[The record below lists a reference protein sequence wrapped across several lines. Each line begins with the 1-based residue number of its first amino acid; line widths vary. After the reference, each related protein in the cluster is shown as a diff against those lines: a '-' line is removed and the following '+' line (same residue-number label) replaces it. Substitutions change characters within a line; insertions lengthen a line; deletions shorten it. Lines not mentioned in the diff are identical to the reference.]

1 MSSDFDED
9 NESVNSHQSSE
20 RRFDFS
26 MFRSGLTQFSRQE
39 DDQILSWIVKYKAFH
54 LIKMNTIWIR
64 MAKTEFFEGRP
75 WQLMKKHFMD
85 NIFPFLNRYR
95 ISKCDQLKLKASM
108 EDQGSG
114 ILNEDTDVEVDDSSS
129 DGSVVK
135 PIVKRFEST
144 REKRKRGEDDSSD
157 TEDSIAKKVR
167 RLRRSLRKYD
177 KVPAEKSDYMSSDT
191 SSVRSGGS
199 TPSSPNDDG
208 LDDGVVPPATGRQ
221 SPRTPVTQR
230 SRESFIPNGN
240 NNGVVSRK
248 QIPRTPPGA
257 TGNSILRK
265 SSQAQ
270 QSSMDMSRLSDQHM
284 SDSVFVDQD
293 LEVPSAEQFRAG
305 LRYVAERMSNHRELS
320 VLGVTSTVRKGGG
333 GETRNIG
340 GGSISK
346 VMETEDTGA
355 LTEQSPNVEEEVEG
369 RSLVIDDIAGSQ
381 SGPSVQSSSR
391 KSQSLEKGFKAPD
404 EVSGHSRNPKNPDYP
419 HRRHQSPN
427 LRNRTANFDEDDF
440 SGEELSEDEKERGKE
455 TFEIDLGFG
464 KKNEIFIKIK
474 GLLPKGDNTKN
485 IVVER
490 VDRGRKIKIKG
501 FEKEFNKT
509 MSKLPKR
516 KEKKKPFRRTNITY
530 P

>member
-9 NESVNSHQSSE
+9 NESVNSDQSSE
-20 RRFDFS
+20 RRLDFS
-26 MFRSGLTQFSRQE
+26 IFRSGLTQFSRQE

-85 NIFPFLNRYR
+85 NIFPFLTRYR

-108 EDQGSG
+108 EDQGIG
-114 ILNEDTDVEVDDSSS
+114 ILNEDTDVEVEDSSS

-135 PIVKRFEST
+135 PIMKRFEST

-167 RLRRSLRKYD
+167 RLRRSLRKYE

-208 LDDGVVPPATGRQ
+208 PDDGVVPPATGRQ

-240 NNGVVSRK
+240 NNGALSGM

-270 QSSMDMSRLSDQHM
+270 QSSLDISRLSDQQL

-305 LRYVAERMSNHRELS
+305 LRYVAERMSNDRELS
-320 VLGVTSTVRKGGG
+320 VLGVTSTVRKGG
-333 GETRNIG
+333 ETRNIA

-346 VMETEDTGA
+346 VMETEDTGT
-355 LTEQSPNVEEEVEG
+355 LTEQSPNVEGEDEG
-369 RSLVIDDIAGSQ
+369 RSRVIDEIAGSQ

-404 EVSGHSRNPKNPDYP
+404 EGSGHSRNSKNPDYP
-419 HRRHQSPN
+419 PRRHQSPN
-427 LRNRTANFDEDDF
+427 LRDRTANFDEDDF
-440 SGEELSEDEKERGKE
+440 SGELSENEKERGKE

-501 FEKEFNKT
+501 FEKE
-509 MSKLPKR
+509 LPKR